1 MMVIAAL
8 PEGAI
13 PLAVGTALALGGL
26 SLVLAPLIGGDDT
39 SDADTKAQRAAT
51 NAADV
56 AAARTAR
63 PAADGAVEALREIEF
78 DRATGKLSDSDY
90 LELKQR
96 YTQAAID
103 EMRALKRAPAEVA
116 SAEIPPAEIAPAEIE
131 RVDEHDPVEAAIQRA
146 RAMQKECRECGPRP
160 EPDAEYCSACGKY
173 LARACQICAAP
184 VEEIEA
190 HFCSACGAELRAT
203 VVTLA

>member
-26 SLVLAPLIGGDDT
+26 SLVLAPLISGDDT
-39 SDADTKAQRAAT
+39 SAADTKAQRAAT
-51 NAADV
+51 SAADA

-96 YTQAAID
+96 YMQAAID
-103 EMRALKRAPAEVA
+103 EMRALKRAPAE
-116 SAEIPPAEIAPAEIE
+116 SAPIE
-131 RVDEHDPVEAAIQRA
+131 SVPVEEGDPVEAAIQRA

-160 EPDAEYCSACGKY
+160 EPDAEYCSDCGKY
-173 LARACQICAAP
+173 LARACKVCAAP

-190 HFCSACGAELRAT
+190 HFCSGCGAELRAA
-203 VVTLA
+203 VVTPA

>member
-103 EMRALKRAPAEVA
+103 EMRALKRAPAEIA
-116 SAEIPPAEIAPAEIE
+116 PAEIAPVEIAP
-131 RVDEHDPVEAAIQRA
+131 VDEGDPVEAAIQRA

-160 EPDAEYCSACGKY
+160 EPDAEYCSTCGKY
-173 LARACQICAAP
+173 LARACGVCAAP

-190 HFCSACGAELRAT
+190 HYCSACGAVLTAT
-203 VVTLA
+203 VTTNA

>member
-1 MMVIAAL
+1 MMALAAL

-26 SLVLAPLIGGDDT
+26 SLVLAPLISGDDT

-51 NAADV
+51 SAADA

-103 EMRALKRAPAEVA
+103 EMRTLKRAPVG
-116 SAEIPPAEIAPAEIE
+116 SAPIE
-131 RVDEHDPVEAAIQRA
+131 SVPVEEGDPVEAAIQRA

-160 EPDAEYCSACGKY
+160 EPDAEYCSHCGKY
-173 LARACQICAAP
+173 LARACKVCAAP

-190 HFCSACGAELRAT
+190 HFCSGCGAELRAA
-203 VVTLA
+203 VVTPA